1 MTNPLMNEVAHKR
14 SQKALLQGLL
24 LSMWW
29 WIGLTGIPSLTHAAP
44 NSEELK
50 ILNESD
56 HRMMAAR
63 KKIISES
70 LDLTPEEAKGF
81 WPVYER
87 YLQELT
93 TLDDR
98 RRNILSDYGENY
110 DNVSDED
117 AERFLISRMKLRQD
131 RYRIMMEFVPK
142 FERVLPMK
150 KLARYY
156 HIELKI
162 RSFIDA
168 GIEEELPLIR

>member
-1 MTNPLMNEVAHKR
+1 MNEAPSSR
-14 SQKALLQGLL
+14 SQKARFQGLFL
-24 LSMWW
+24 FVWLWLGL
-29 WIGLTGIPSLTHAAP
+29 IGTPVWTDAAP
-44 NSEELK
+44 SSEELK

-56 HRMMAAR
+56 NRMMAAR

-70 LDLTPEEAKGF
+70 LDLTPEEAKAF
-81 WPVYER
+81 WPVYEL

-93 TLDDR
+93 KLDDR

-131 RYRIMMEFVPK
+131 RYRIMMEFIPK

>member
-1 MTNPLMNEVAHKR
+1 MNEA
-14 SQKALLQGLL
+14 SQGSPQKALQGLFRAL
-24 LSMWW
+24 WLWLILCGVSVE
-29 WIGLTGIPSLTHAAP
+29 SHAAP
-44 NSEELK
+44 SSEDLK
-50 ILNESD
+50 ILNDSD
-56 HRMMAAR
+56 NRMMAAR

-70 LDLTPEEAKGF
+70 LDLTPDEAKGF
-81 WPVYER
+81 WPVYEL

-93 TLDDR
+93 KLDDR

>member
-1 MTNPLMNEVAHKR
+1 MSEGSEAHPK
-14 SQKALLQGLL
+14 KARFQGLFGVVCL
-24 LSMWW
+24 WLM
-29 WIGLTGIPSLTHAAP
+29 LTGIPFVLNAAP
-44 NSEELK
+44 SVEDLK
-50 ILNESD
+50 ILSESD
-56 HRMMAAR
+56 NRMMAAR

-70 LDLTPEEAKGF
+70 LELTPEEAKGF
-81 WPVYER
+81 WPVYEL

-93 TLDDR
+93 KLDDR